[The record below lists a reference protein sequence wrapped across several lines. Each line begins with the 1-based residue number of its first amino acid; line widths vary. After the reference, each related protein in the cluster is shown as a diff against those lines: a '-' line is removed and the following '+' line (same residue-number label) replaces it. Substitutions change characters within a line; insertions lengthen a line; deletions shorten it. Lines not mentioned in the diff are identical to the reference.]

1 MSPERSLRIKPS
13 LILAL
18 FGYGLVRI
26 ASAASGVLVGLYIA
40 NLADRGAVIG
50 AAVVGT
56 LGAVSYAAELIGA
69 FPLGVAADHISRRA
83 LIVGGALLGAAAT
96 QLFGMSGH
104 AAIFFLSRALEG
116 TSAAAIAPALLAHL
130 AHETAGQRSQRARVM
145 SYFELSLLGGLG
157 IGGLIAAQ
165 LWDRV
170 GSGAFSV
177 VAVVYVLA
185 SACLWAVAEE
195 QKRPVVDRVLQLN
208 AALCDPN
215 IRHIAPMMICVSAI
229 VGLWLG
235 PTLPFLLTHVSATRQ
250 YIPGLY
256 AHNAG
261 GIGWLLLGYSLVF
274 ATGLLG
280 WSRVLPHTSAHRAM
294 HVALLGMLGACV
306 GIGLLN
312 HSAGYSAGTRW
323 VIGTITATLIMIE
336 SGFTPAAL
344 VWLTG
349 VLGRDTGR
357 GAAMG
362 AYSVM
367 LGIGAISG
375 SLLAAGLAPRFAV
388 DGLLAATVALAVV
401 ALWFLRRLT
410 PIAAEPSRSAHAGAA
425 V

>member
-1 MSPERSLRIKPS
+1 MV
-13 LILAL
+13 

-26 ASAASGVLVGLYIA
+26 AGAASGVLVGLYIA
-40 NLADRGAVIG
+40 NLANRGAPVSAALVG
-50 AAVVGT
+50 A
-56 LGAVSYAAELIGA
+56 LGAVAYAAELIGA

-83 LIVGGALLGAAAT
+83 LIAGGALLGGAAT
-96 QLFGMSGH
+96 QLFGMSGQ
-104 AAIFFLSRALEG
+104 ASIFFLSRAVEG
-116 TSAAAIAPALLAHL
+116 TAAAAIAPALLAHL
-130 AHETAGQRSQRARVM
+130 AQVTEGNRPLRARAM

-165 LWDRV
+165 LWNRL

-185 SACLWAVAEE
+185 SACLWAGADAEH
-195 QKRPVVDRVLQLN
+195 RPDVDRVLRVN
-208 AALCDPN
+208 AALRDPN
-215 IRHIAPMMICVSAI
+215 IRHIAPLMICVSAI

-235 PTLPFLLTHVSATRQ
+235 PTLPFLLAHVAATRQ

-256 AHNAG
+256 AHNPG

-294 HVALLGMLGACV
+294 HMALLGMLGACV

-349 VLGRDTGR
+349 ALGRDTGR

-375 SLLAAGLAPRFAV
+375 SLLAAALAPRFAV

-410 PIAAEPSRSAHAGAA
+410 PITTRPLREADVEAA

>member
-1 MSPERSLRIKPS
+1 VL
-13 LILAL
+13 L
-18 FGYGLVRI
+18 GYGLVRI
-26 ASAASGVLVGLYIA
+26 AGAASGVLVGLYISTLA
-40 NLADRGAVIG
+40 NNGAPIG
-50 AAVVGT
+50 AALVGT

-83 LIVGGALLGAAAT
+83 LVVGGSLLGAAAT

-104 AAIFFLSRALEG
+104 VSVFFLSRALEG
-116 TSAAAIAPALLAHL
+116 TAAIAIAPALLAHL
-130 AHETAGQRSQRARVM
+130 AQVTAGNRLQRARVM

-157 IGGLIAAQ
+157 IGGLIAAL
-165 LWDRV
+165 LWDRLE
-170 GSGAFSV
+170 SGAFSV
-177 VAVVYVLA
+177 VAVVYVMA
-185 SACLWAVAEE
+185 SACLWVGTNDHRRNA
-195 QKRPVVDRVLQLN
+195 VDRVHRIR
-208 AALCDPN
+208 AALRDPN
-215 IRHIAPMMICVSAI
+215 IRHIAPMMLCVSAI

-235 PTLPFLLTHVSATRQ
+235 PTLAFLLTHVSATRQ

-256 AHNAG
+256 AHNTG

-280 WSRVLPHTSAHRAM
+280 WSRVLAHTSARRAM
-294 HVALLGMLGACV
+294 HIALLGMLGACV

-312 HSAGYSAGTRW
+312 YSAGYSAGERW
-323 VIGTITATLIMIE
+323 VIGMMTAALIMIE

-349 VLGRDTGR
+349 ALGPHTGY

-367 LGIGAISG
+367 LGMGAISG
-375 SLLAAGLAPRFAV
+375 SLLAAGLAPWFAV
-388 DGLLAATVALAVV
+388 NGLLGATVALAVV

-410 PIAAEPSRSAHAGAA
+410 PIAAEPSGSAHAEAA

>member
-1 MSPERSLRIKPS
+1 V
-13 LILAL
+13 L

-26 ASAASGVLVGLYIA
+26 AGAASGVLVGLYIA
-40 NLADRGAVIG
+40 DLSNRGAPVG
-50 AAVVGT
+50 AALVGA
-56 LGAVSYAAELIGA
+56 LGAVSYAAELIAA
-69 FPLGVAADHISRRA
+69 FPFGVAADHISRRS
-83 LIVGGALLGAAAT
+83 LIAGGALLGGAAT
-96 QLFGMSGH
+96 QLFGMSGQ
-104 AAIFFLSRALEG
+104 ASIFFLSRAVEG
-116 TSAAAIAPALLAHL
+116 TAAAAIAPALLAHL
-130 AHETAGQRSQRARVM
+130 AQVTEGNRPLRARAM

-165 LWDRV
+165 LWDRL

-177 VAVVYVLA
+177 VAVVYVMA
-185 SACLWAVAEE
+185 SACLWAGADKEH
-195 QKRPVVDRVLQLN
+195 RPAVDRVLRMN
-208 AALCDPN
+208 AALRDPN

-235 PTLPFLLTHVSATRQ
+235 PTLPFLLIHVSATRQ

-256 AHNAG
+256 AHNPD

-280 WSRVLPHTSAHRAM
+280 WSRVLPHTSAQRAM
-294 HVALLGMLGACV
+294 HRALMGMLGACV

-312 HSAGYSAGTRW
+312 YSAGYSAGTRW

-349 VLGRDTGR
+349 ALGPHTGR

-410 PIAAEPSRSAHAGAA
+410 PIAAEPRSAHAEAA